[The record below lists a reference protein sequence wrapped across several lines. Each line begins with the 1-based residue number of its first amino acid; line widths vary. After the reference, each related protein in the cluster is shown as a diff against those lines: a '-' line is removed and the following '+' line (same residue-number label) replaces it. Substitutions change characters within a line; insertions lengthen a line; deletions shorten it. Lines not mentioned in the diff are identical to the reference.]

1 VKGLESLVFC
11 KILCIFYFLANFSEL
26 LIRYKEEIEQIDI
39 LDKIDAEEFVEDDLF
54 DKSDKGDNHHQDSH
68 QEINNGKNKE
78 DRTPKKRKPKSKL
91 KKKKKKHSILFGLD
105 HKDKDSERLSAL
117 DYSKPIYNISMSD
130 KKKKSK
136 NESNIKYF
144 TSKLYEIPGPIT
156 DEMKELKEM
165 RSCER
170 VNPKY
175 VSTSILCL

>member
-1 VKGLESLVFC
+1 M
-11 KILCIFYFLANFSEL
+11 
-26 LIRYKEEIEQIDI
+26 
-39 LDKIDAEEFVEDDLF
+39 DKIDAEEFVEDDLF

-68 QEINNGKNKE
+68 QDNNQDSHQDPHQDPHQEINNGKNKE
-78 DRTPKKRKPKSKL
+78 DKTPKKRKPKSKL

-175 VSTSILCL
+175 ASSSILCL